1 MGFLQELEQFRAL
14 IIDPNALTRTYIWE
28 AVLSDRHF
36 SVVTASRN
44 TEDSAAQF
52 LQGYECDVV
61 LISSN
66 IELDKIKE
74 FIQTMRNSVGGRE
87 AAIVTVVYAKE
98 QTATGLGSLL
108 AEGSDG
114 LLLSPFSVHS
124 LAQVAE
130 IAKKVK
136 RDFDRKRKVAA
147 AKLMGF
153 DLLLKF
159 DELNRGF
166 ARGLDGVK
174 AIDRLRESVLRL
186 EKVLEG
192 HPDVFAE
199 AVRENLSNIEPPK
212 SSYKGPSQR
221 IKKKLEAG
229 AVG

>member
-1 MGFLQELEQFRAL
+1 MGVFQELEQFRAL

-36 SVVTASRN
+36 SVVTASRS
-44 TEDSAAQF
+44 TDDSAAQF

-61 LISSN
+61 LLSSN
-66 IELDKIKE
+66 IDIVKTRE
-74 FIQTMRNSVGGRE
+74 FIQAMRASEGGKE
-87 AAIVTVVYAKE
+87 AALVAVVYSKE

-108 AEGSDG
+108 AEGADG

-130 IAKKVK
+130 IAKRVK
-136 RDFDRKRKVAA
+136 REFDRKRKLAA
-147 AKLMGF
+147 AKLIGL

-166 ARGLDGVK
+166 VRGVEGQK
-174 AIDRLRESVLRL
+174 AMGKLRQSVQQL
-186 EKVLEG
+186 EKVVEG
-192 HPDVFAE
+192 HTEIFAE
-199 AVRENLSNIEPPK
+199 AIGGNLSNIEPPK